1 MRLLPRTI
9 AIMNIGFNS
18 SPTPIYGAG
27 PVNPQMAI
35 DARAKDTS
43 GTTDGVAN
51 VRPMS
56 VAWAPALF
64 VNAAADP
71 SKGLTSDEFSTE
83 LSKVGVDEDTAKKLF
98 DSFDK
103 SKDGTLSMDEFVDG
117 VTADNASG
125 HSRFQ
130 DLALSY
136 ASNQTS
142 MNALMDKG
150 SDAIDEYWGAIRD
163 KSKSLIA
170 TA

>member
-1 MRLLPRTI
+1 MH
-9 AIMNIGFNS
+9 IGFNS
-18 SPTPIYGAG
+18 SPTPIYGAA
-27 PVNPQMAI
+27 PVNPKMAT
-35 DARAKDTS
+35 DARAKVSS

-51 VRPMS
+51 VRPLS
-56 VAWAPALF
+56 VVWAPAFF

-71 SKGLTSDEFSTE
+71 DKGLTSDEFASE
-83 LSKVGVDEDTAKKLF
+83 LSGVGVDADEAKKLF

-103 SKDGTLSMDEFVDG
+103 SKDGSLSMNEFVDG

-125 HSRFQ
+125 KSRFQ
-130 DLALSY
+130 DLAMSY
-136 ASNQTS
+136 ATNETA

-150 SDAIDEYWGAIRD
+150 GTAVDQYWNGIGD